1 MSKKIIPFIVIFF
14 CLLLILMHLLTADFN
29 NLSIGFY
36 VGIISAVVVSVAMF
50 FNIRA
55 RNRGEI
61 E

>member
-36 VGIISAVVVSVAMF
+36 VGIISALVVSVAMF

>member
-1 MSKKIIPFIVIFF
+1 MSKKNIPFIVIFF
-14 CLLLILMHLLTADFN
+14 CLLLILMHLLTADYN
-29 NLSIGFY
+29 DLSIGFY
-36 VGIISAVVVSVAMF
+36 VGIISAAAVTVAMI

>member
-36 VGIISAVVVSVAMF
+36 VGIASATIVTIAMI

>member
-36 VGIISAVVVSVAMF
+36 VGIVSATIVTIAMI

>member
-1 MSKKIIPFIVIFF
+1 MSKKNIPFIVIFF

-36 VGIISAVVVSVAMF
+36 VGIISALVVSVAMF

>member
-14 CLLLILMHLLTADFN
+14 CLLLILMHLLTANFN
-29 NLSIGFY
+29 NLGIGFY
-36 VGIISAVVVSVAMF
+36 VGIVSAVVVSIAMF